1 MGKRELT
8 RLKDA
13 ASYPVWWLRFVPYAR
28 RCGFDRLIEHRDKY
42 GDVIRAQAAA
52 AKLRYEKTLAKAA
65 ADDAID
71 SGKGDGFGTPR
82 AELHRSVSESSS
94 SGDMSGADRSD
105 GSSGLESIATL
116 SIGSSKGKHKR
127 RTIESKV
134 EKKIQKLFDLILSCV
149 SDAIAMKISRKAK
162 GNGLKALAIIEKDYA
177 SDEADRAEDL
187 RSEMKD
193 LEPEH
198 FVNFGE
204 YMEALLQVQ
213 EKLEVIG
220 KPVEESMIRVFIRDK
235 APAELKAF
243 IATISSVSRLNL
255 DEWTMEIQKFDR
267 SLKKGKG
274 KTKKGEVKIACQ
286 VGKYGLIEPCQ
297 LCDGVGHGAKTCPRF
312 LGEKRTCYNCGER
325 GHLSRD
331 CPRPRG
337 KTCLKVDQAE
347 KSYVK
352 AKKAFKKAKV
362 KANKASKKK
371 KKVTLAPSPQVSSED
386 DSEDDSEASTPSS
399 TSGDDED
406 SSSSSSGNVKVVEA
420 RKAKVRNGKSYLEAA
435 SPKSESSDDSHLS
448 WDDYN
453 LKTSKTRELARSRSW
468 DEDLS
473 NKEKMD
479 LMGKL
484 SF

>member
-1 MGKRELT
+1 MGKSKGLT

-28 RCGFDRLIEHRDKY
+28 RCGFDRLMTHRENY
-42 GDVIRAQAAA
+42 IDVIRAEAAA
-52 AKLRYEKTLAKAA
+52 AKAQNERLAKTA
-65 ADDAID
+65 ADTGDGGD
-71 SGKGDGFGTPR
+71 GGDGFGTPR

-94 SGDMSGADRSD
+94 CDDMSGAARSD
-105 GSSGLESIATL
+105 GSSGLESIATH
-116 SIGSSKGKHKR
+116 SIGSSKGKKK

-134 EKKIQKLFDLILSCV
+134 DKKVRKFFDLVLSCV
-149 SDAIAMKISRKAK
+149 SDSIAMKISRKTK
-162 GNGLKALAIIEKDYA
+162 GNGLKALALIEKEFA

-193 LEPEH
+193 LEPDH
-198 FVNFGE
+198 FVSFGE
-204 YMEALLQVQ
+204 YMEAVLQIQ
-213 EKLEVIG
+213 EKLEVID

-235 APAELKAF
+235 APPELKAF

-267 SLKKGKG
+267 SLKKGKV
-274 KTKKGEVKIACQ
+274 KDKKEVKIACQ

-352 AKKAFKKAKV
+352 AKKAFKDAKV

-371 KKVTLAPSPQVSSED
+371 KKKVTLAPSPQASSED
-386 DSEDDSEASTPSS
+386 DSEDDSEVSTPSS

-406 SSSSSSGNVKVVEA
+406 SSSSSSGNAKVVDA
-420 RKAKVRNGKSYLEAA
+420 RKAKVRKGKSYLEAA

-448 WDDYN
+448 WDEYN
-453 LKTSKTRELARSRSW
+453 LIVK
-468 DEDLS
+468 
-473 NKEKMD
+473 
-479 LMGKL
+479 KL
-484 SF
+484 LLIVSPSSHYY